1 GGSLLETEGFWYF
14 LRRFNCILGIVVI
27 LGMFLTTVNKLTL
40 CLLHWLLFCCYIALL
55 WLPKYFTDLF
65 DPSKLFLCAM
75 LVLHVIST
83 GLQSNFF
90 YIIFDLNIPGGT
102 KESPKYLLC
111 HFVGC
116 CLSGCILRG
125 MISFG
130 VDAASSIIDSDTQ
143 WSIVFKKIVM
153 SFSVITLISSL
164 LWSYMTFCVLG
175 NPGKEYLV
183 LSAGKVLCLMF
194 APKLRGVLLRCAL
207 GWVLTPLCGIVTSTF
222 IFNMT
227 VRESIRL
234 MCMQYVVYIAVSL
247 LMFVFMYICVLKVPC
262 LQQDEINSVSED
274 LEGTD
279 VKDGIKQAIDRSNK
293 VGIGLPM
300 VTKVFRDVQPW
311 CLLQSSCCSEW
322 ETRNNDKVAL
332 FQQCASVYNVIQSG
346 MGRLCNVDGYDERD
360 ESPFLYTYKEVTKAK
375 YNLLTL
381 IASLVDM
388 CERLSLCVKEQCK
401 DPCTCQTPGQAC
413 CDKCYS
419 CTYMKVEEAMCC
431 LLKDSACIKTEWT
444 KWDCCKDRCVA
455 KCAMKAIVTN
465 MCEKLSNCVKY
476 ANKLTE
482 DIRRCSQLSD
492 DLDDSSIDQALEL
505 LWTFLTDFLVC
516 LYCYQVV
523 EDWIALFELMDKI
536 QQQCEESIKK
546 FKRDCCKTPKLASCT
561 TTDTEGKCGCQ
572 CLLRL
577 VLCCRILHEIQ
588 CDVAAKATT
597 KSNCDDIRVPSSA
610 HTRSL
615 FLLASNFNDV
625 STSKLAF
632 EKSAHSSC
640 TTEGC
645 SCCRYSGRLDCLL
658 AKWLCDMDSSMSDG
672 DSLLRET
679 IELVSYETSS
689 KRDGYISYT
698 PLYLSLL
705 RTCLGASRRS
715 ASFASRLCHAKSLAT
730 YKGVGS
736 ESDCTNVDI
745 KGIPKFC
752 CTCEEP
758 CNAQDDCC
766 CFSKECGE
774 CKKVAD
780 CSFAILCQLSCLC
793 EGTDLAQLYKCLNN
807 AKCKLE
813 EVGEV
818 LGKACEAKPPEQKSI
833 DSICCKVKPFFCT
846 LFTGK
851 TCTKDAAQKCGC
863 TENNSLCKFPSS
875 SADLADYLL
884 YFCNENHTPGKTGC
898 KCHTVT
904 TAATTECSNESD
916 DATAVCNCRC
926 MGCVF
931 KKFIDALH
939 GPKGTGTE
947 NQPCIMQDT
956 NPTCNC
962 GKDGLYKAWSN
973 CCKELC
979 ELKEKL
985 CSSDGLRKKMEC
997 LLDMVYDVYCLMSD
1011 IEMSLECLQDEYFL
1025 YTSCLSEI
1033 CREIDKMFQAE
1044 LKSICKLKCHL
1055 DKNAAVYTSVL
1066 RSAESVVDSISSLS
1080 SRHQSDVFT
1089 LDTMVNGV
1097 TNNCNKLGER
1107 AQNLYAEHI
1116 KCREGLES
1124 ERLTLVLGAQL
1135 NHKAV
1140 TRTAKNATEYVLEA
1154 INGHMRPFDLIWLVM
1169 LVVFLTLS
1177 VHSSGDSWIYTASR
1191 NIGLLMTVKGV
1202 VMSYSYL
1209 GLLGTHNRYQGYLIN
1224 FSMVYGLLLALV
1236 VSWICQWYTY
1246 NAFQREHTRAIW
1258 RWFRVLHP
1266 TLMHERNRYFQWFCG
1281 IWSLMRADMD
1291 YMLNMVFGE
1300 SIGSFSYNPF
1310 GRRFDNSFRLN
1321 VTALGFTGICNWPWY
1336 EKHILSSILGA
1347 SMDGNFT
1354 ELLDYLAF
1362 KSTPLSSMTFLF
1374 KDKALITDEFPL
1386 DLVWTAWGKGIVIT
1400 LKHCVIY
1407 SLLEKAYTRVISM
1420 LQSQFDDVEAQNA
1433 SKVVLDSF
1441 SKEVLD
1447 SFSKEEQLNISN
1459 KAMDVLFGLTRH
1471 LSAKQADALST
1482 LFEDYYQQQWAA
1494 KLGKFATDGNE
1505 TYEDENP
1512 SFVMPKA
1519 TRYGLSWV
1527 QGLVQAAKPWENS
1540 RLLICDM
1547 HYGSSK
1553 ECKIMVSSTANSIK
1567 RNLTHVSDYHTGPS
1581 FSVFLEGCVSFI
1593 RQFASATPKHL
1604 KGDTSGKPEGS
1615 VAYSVYSIFKTAKKD
1630 LAQERFDLHLYFV
1643 GDWLRWLGLPA
1654 TFSDVRKVV
1663 NYVSTGSQLD
1673 E

>member
-1 GGSLLETEGFWYF
+1 
-14 LRRFNCILGIVVI
+14 
-27 LGMFLTTVNKLTL
+27 MFLTTVNKLTL

-55 WLPKYFTDLF
+55 WLPEYFMDFF
-65 DPSKLFLCAM
+65 DPSKLFLCAT

-83 GLQSNFF
+83 GLQSSFF

-130 VDAASSIIDSDTQ
+130 GDAASTIIDSDTQ

-153 SFSVITLISSL
+153 AFSVITLISSL

-194 APKLRGVLLRCAL
+194 APKFRGVLLRCAL

-234 MCMQYVVYIAVSL
+234 MCMQYAVYIAVSL
-247 LMFVFMYICVLKVPC
+247 LMFVFMYSCVLKVPC
-262 LQQDEINSVSED
+262 MQQDEINSVSED
-274 LEGTD
+274 VEGTG
-279 VKDGIKQAIDRSNK
+279 VNDGIKQTIDRSNK

-300 VTKVFRDVQPW
+300 VTKVFREAQPW
-311 CLLQSSCCSEW
+311 CLLQSKCCSEW
-322 ETRNNDKVAL
+322 ETQDNEKITL
-332 FQQCASVYNVIQSG
+332 LQQCASVYNVIQSG
-346 MGRLCNVDGYDERD
+346 MGRPCNVDEYDGRN

-388 CERLSLCVKEQCK
+388 CERLSLCLNKHCK
-401 DPCTCQTPGQAC
+401 DPCECQTPGQAC
-413 CDKCYS
+413 CDKCYRCS
-419 CTYMKVEEAMCC
+419 YMTMQEGMCTLFKG
-431 LLKDSACIKTEWT
+431 SACLNNKWT
-444 KWDCCKDRCVA
+444 KSDCCKDRCVA

-465 MCEKLSNCVKY
+465 ICEKLSNCVKY
-476 ANKLTE
+476 ANKLME
-482 DIRRCSQLSD
+482 EIRRCPQLSD
-492 DLDDSSIDQALEL
+492 DLDDSSIDQTLEL

-523 EDWIALFELMDKI
+523 EDWIALFECVDEI
-536 QQQCEESIKK
+536 QQRCQESIQK
-546 FKRDCCKTPKLASCT
+546 FKSCCRAPAAATCA
-561 TTDTEGKCGCQ
+561 TTDTGGKCGCQ
-572 CLLRL
+572 CLLQL
-577 VLCCRILHEIQ
+577 CLCCQMLHKIQ
-588 CDVAAKATT
+588 CDVARKATE

-615 FLLASNFNDV
+615 LLLASNFDAV

-640 TTEGC
+640 KAEGC
-645 SCCRYSGRLDCLL
+645 SCCRYSSRLDCLL
-658 AKWLCDMDSSMSDG
+658 TKWQCDMKSSMSCG

-679 IELVSYETSS
+679 IELVSNVASYE
-689 KRDGYISYT
+689 RDGYISYT

-705 RTCLGASRRS
+705 RTFLGVSRSS
-715 ASFASRLCHAKSLAT
+715 ASFVSLLYHAKGLEADKDT
-730 YKGVGS
+730 GS
-736 ESDCTNVDI
+736 ESDCTKVEIND
-745 KGIPKFC
+745 PPNFC
-752 CTCEEP
+752 CDCKDK
-758 CNAQDDCC
+758 CKVNDCC
-766 CFSKECGE
+766 CFLKECSK
-774 CKKVAD
+774 CKKVAE
-780 CSFAILCQLSCLC
+780 CTHEILCKLSGLC
-793 EGTDLAQLYKCLNN
+793 DRKKIAGLHKCLTDE
-807 AKCKLE
+807 KEKFDEKYKELEKVCKTTP
-813 EVGEV
+813 
-818 LGKACEAKPPEQKSI
+818 CEQKSI
-833 DSICCKVKPFFCT
+833 EAICCKVKDFVSK

-851 TCTKDAAQKCGC
+851 RCNKGDAQKCGC
-863 TENNSLCKFPSS
+863 TNENCICKFPRS
-875 SADLADYLL
+875 SADLAEYLF
-884 YFCNENHTPGKTGC
+884 YSCNGNDEIGKTGC
-898 KCHTVT
+898 QCHTVVT
-904 TAATTECSNESD
+904 TATTECNVSSGD
-916 DATAVCNCRC
+916 TTTSCNCRC
-926 MGCVF
+926 MGCVL

-939 GPKGTGTE
+939 GPKGTSGNGSCSTE
-947 NQPCIMQDT
+947 GKDS
-956 NPTCNC
+956 TCNC
-962 GKDGLYKAWSN
+962 GKDGLCKMWSN
-973 CCKELC
+973 LC
-979 ELKEKL
+979 ASLCDLKEKL
-985 CSSDGLRKKMEC
+985 CSPSGLCKKMEC
-997 LLDMVYDVYCLMSD
+997 LLDMVDDVYCLMSD
-1011 IEMSLECLQDEYFL
+1011 IEISLECLQYEYLL
-1025 YTSCLSEI
+1025 YQSCLSEI
-1033 CREIDKMFQAE
+1033 CRGINTRFETEARDICA
-1044 LKSICKLKCHL
+1044 LKSYL
-1055 DKNAAVYTSVL
+1055 DKNAATYAYAL
-1066 RSAESVVDSISSLS
+1066 KSAESVVGSISSLS

-1097 TNNCNKLGER
+1097 TNNCNQLGER

-1140 TRTAKNATEYVLEA
+1140 ARTTKNPTEYVLES
-1154 INGHMRPFDLIWLVM
+1154 INGYMRSFDLIWFVM

-1246 NAFQREHTRAIW
+1246 NAFQREHTRTIW

-1300 SIGSFSYNPF
+1300 SIGSFYYNPF

-1321 VTALGFTGICNWPWY
+1321 VTALGFTGICDWPWY

-1354 ELLDYLAF
+1354 ELLYYLAF

-1374 KDKALITDEFPL
+1374 KDKALITDGFPL

-1433 SKVVLDSF
+1433 SKVVLN
-1441 SKEVLD
+1441 
-1447 SFSKEEQLNISN
+1447 SFSKEEKLDISN

-1482 LFEDYYQQQWAA
+1482 LFEDYYQQQWTA

-1512 SFVMPKA
+1512 SFIMPKA

-1547 HYGSSK
+1547 YYGSSK

-1567 RNLTHVSDYHTGPS
+1567 RYLTHVSDYHTGPS

-1604 KGDTSGKPEGS
+1604 KGDTCGKPEGS

-1663 NYVSTGSQLD
+1663 NYVSTGCQLD
-1673 E
+1673 V